1 MQEDK
6 LTSSPKAKTPLTE
19 DQIVAATVGERK
31 PFNSAVYLAPY
42 DPAWPSL
49 FNRLKKQVH
58 DAFGSNVLL
67 LEHMGSTAVPGLS
80 AKPIIDMVLVVED
93 SSDESSYVK
102 PLEKKGYT
110 LRNREPDWHEH
121 RLLKPPDVKGKLHVF
136 SAGCEEIGQM
146 LLFRDRLRNNTD
158 DRLLYEETKR
168 ELAARTWKYRQNYAD
183 AKSEVVQEILARA
196 RRNQT

>member
-6 LTSSPKAKTPLTE
+6 LTSSPGTTTPLTE

-49 FNRLKKQVH
+49 FNRLKKQIREALG
-58 DAFGSNVLL
+58 DKILL
-67 LEHMGSTAVPGLS
+67 LEHVGSTAVPGLS
-80 AKPIIDMVLVVED
+80 AKPIIDMVLVVFI
-93 SSDESSYVK
+93 YVK

-121 RLLKPPDVKGKLHVF
+121 RLLKLPDVEGKLHVF

-158 DRLLYEETKR
+158 NRLLYEETKR

>member
-6 LTSSPKAKTPLTE
+6 STSSPGTTTPLTE

-49 FNRLKKQVH
+49 FNRLKKQIREALG
-58 DAFGSNVLL
+58 DKILL
-67 LEHMGSTAVPGLS
+67 LEPVGSTAVPGLS
-80 AKPIIDMVLVVED
+80 AKPIIDMVLAVED